1 MNKLPKL
8 TEEER
13 NAAFERAMQVR
24 RGRAMLKSRLK
35 SGTVSVEEA
44 MGEDCAQKMR
54 VTQFIKSI
62 PSVGDAKAKSLMLE
76 LGIPQNRTVGG
87 LGCRQREQLIA
98 KGEEYRSRAVH

>member
-13 NAAFERAMQVR
+13 NAALERAMQVR
-24 RGRAMLKSRLK
+24 RERAMLKSRFK

-62 PSVGDAKAKSLMLE
+62 PGVGDAKAKSLMLE
-76 LGIPQNRTVGG
+76 LGISQNRTVGG
-87 LGCRQREQLIA
+87 LGCRQHEQLIA